1 MYELLRQ
8 DKDDK
13 TQNRL
18 TQGIDIY
25 EPGCKQ
31 LLLRGVTYILFL

>member
-8 DKDDK
+8 DEDDK
-13 TQNRL
+13 TQ
-18 TQGIDIY
+18 IDIY

-31 LLLRGVTYILFL
+31 FVKSHI